1 MVMPEAKSGD
11 PQGRPQP
18 ADIEINN
25 RKQEDPE
32 KILFK
37 NVKILD
43 STGKEPFLG
52 DVLIEGERIKE
63 VGKVDTPADGNTK
76 VIDGQGKKTLM
87 SGLCDAHTHLSW
99 NNSPTIHGLCS
110 LPLEEHV
117 LHTANSAKMYLVG
130 GHSTDDRLQS
140 DLE

>member
-11 PQGRPQP
+11 PRGKPMP
-18 ADIEINN
+18 ADIEISN
-25 RKQEDPE
+25 RKPDDPE

-37 NVKILD
+37 NVKIFD
-43 STGKEPFLG
+43 STGKEPYLG
-52 DVLIEGERIKE
+52 DVLIDGERIKE
-63 VGKVDTPADGNTK
+63 VGKVTEPLEGDVY

-87 SGLCDAHTHLSW
+87 SGLGDAHTHLSW

-117 LHTANSAKMYLVG
+117 LHTANSAKMYLVCG
-130 GHSTDDRLQS
+130 PFF
-140 DLE
+140 